1 MAYLQM
7 AVEKEVIFRNTA
19 LETKL
24 RQLLDDTPV
33 NRVIRQFY
41 AIFRINDG
49 GEVRSTIQCKTKSGE
64 ILTYEK
70 EEELS
75 LNNTDTISDYISS
88 EITIY
93 IGGTGIGTIEFQFE

>member
-24 RQLLDDTPV
+24 RQLLYDTPV
-33 NRVIRQFY
+33 NRVIRHLY

-49 GEVRSTIQCKTKSGE
+49 GEARLTIQRKTKSGE

-75 LNNTDTISDYISS
+75 LNNTDTISDYLSS
-88 EITIY
+88 RITIY
-93 IGGTGIGTIEFQFE
+93 IGGTG

>member
-49 GEVRSTIQCKTKSGE
+49 GEVRSTIQRRTKSGA
-64 ILTYEK
+64 IWTDEK
-70 EEELS
+70 EEDLS
-75 LNNTDTISDYISS
+75 LENTHTISDYGRIK
-88 EITIY
+88 IY
-93 IGGTGIGTIEFQFE
+93 IGETGIGTIEFQFE